1 MARMLRIQVCLPPEW
16 IASLDGVAARR
27 GMSRSA
33 LIREAAR
40 QLVAE
45 EETSE
50 EDSILG
56 IIGIGYSEHT
66 DVSERHDDYLV
77 QDLLDDMHR

>member
-1 MARMLRIQVCLPPEW
+1 MARMLRTQVRLPPEW
-16 IASLDGVAARR
+16 VASLDRVAARR

-33 LIREAAR
+33 LIREAAW
-40 QLVAE
+40 QLVVD
-45 EETSE
+45 ETPE

-56 IIGIGYSEHT
+56 IIGMAHGGRA

-77 QDLLDDMHR
+77 QDMLDEMHR

>member
-1 MARMLRIQVCLPPEW
+1 METIQVV
-16 IASLDGVAARR
+16 LDSKLLRATETAARR
-27 GMSRSA
+27 AKLNRSA

>member
-1 MARMLRIQVCLPPEW
+1 MARMLRTQVWLPPEW
-16 IASLDGVAARR
+16 IDSLDRVAARH

-33 LIREAAR
+33 LIREAAW

-45 EETSE
+45 AETSE

-56 IIGIGYSEHT
+56 IIGIGRGEHT

-77 QDLLDDMHR
+77 QDMLDEMHR